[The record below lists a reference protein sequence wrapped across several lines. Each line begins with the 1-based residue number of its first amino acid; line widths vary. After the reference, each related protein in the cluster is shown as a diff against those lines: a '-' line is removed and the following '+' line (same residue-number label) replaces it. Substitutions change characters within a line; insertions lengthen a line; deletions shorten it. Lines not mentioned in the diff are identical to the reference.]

1 MAQNSRV
8 AASSQNAMVRSTA
21 SVDSFSSNEG
31 SLGQGQSRV
40 RPDSQLRLNG
50 ENGIHTDLARIQ
62 PDHEIDSS
70 PDNTTDNQRFL
81 FPSVT
86 SWYSEL
92 NKTHAVTVILLVYCN
107 LINYMDRSTVAG
119 MISFIKED
127 KDFNVKSDKK
137 LGLLQVLFLNELYLR
152 LQALI
157 IYVSI
162 YIQIC
167 KYIDHTSYFRLHL

>member
-31 SLGQGQSRV
+31 SAGQGRSRV
-40 RPDSQLRLNG
+40 GPDSQLRLNG
-50 ENGIHTDLARIQ
+50 ENGIHTDSARIQ

-92 NKTHAVTVILLVYCN
+92 NKTHAMTVILLVYCN

-137 LGLLQVLFLNELYLR
+137 LGLLQVLLLNELYLR
-152 LQALI
+152 LQTLI
-157 IYVSI
+157 ICY
-162 YIQIC
+162 Y
-167 KYIDHTSYFRLHL
+167 